1 MHYLTS
7 TLTKAKRRT
16 MSEKFFIKVTTDGA
30 YGVESTLLN
39 INEDLLEEA
48 KGMLRIMAGTV
59 NDLVAVQQIHITSDG
74 VKHIK
79 DVNLEH
85 EKKVFLAIIKAMEIE
100 PTDEQMETIKR
111 KLEEID
117 HDSTDE

>member
-1 MHYLTS
+1 
-7 TLTKAKRRT
+7 
-16 MSEKFFIKVTTDGA
+16 MSEKFFIKVTTDGT
-30 YGVESTLLN
+30 YGVESTVLN

-48 KGMLRIMAGTV
+48 KGMIRIMAGTV
-59 NDLVAVQQIHITSDG
+59 NDLVAMQQIHITSDG

-79 DVNLEH
+79 DVNLDH
-85 EKKVFLAIIKAMEIE
+85 EKKIFLAIIKAMEIE

-117 HDSTDE
+117 HDDSNE

>member
-1 MHYLTS
+1 
-7 TLTKAKRRT
+7 
-16 MSEKFFIKVTTDGA
+16 MSEKFFIKVTTDGT
-30 YGVESTLLN
+30 YGVESTVLN

-48 KGMLRIMAGTV
+48 KGMIRIMAGTV
-59 NDLVAVQQIHITSDG
+59 KDLVAMQQIHITSDG

-79 DVNLEH
+79 DVNLDH

-117 HDSTDE
+117 HDDSNE

>member
-1 MHYLTS
+1 
-7 TLTKAKRRT
+7 